1 MAILG
6 GRSAKEHTTGN
17 PGQVHS
23 LRAVRRT
30 PSRTLGAVSDSASLH
45 PPAESDS
52 GCPFCLRIKGQ
63 DVELASA
70 QAVAFADG
78 FPLSPGHTLVVPR
91 RHVAN
96 FFELNA
102 DEQSDLW
109 RLVADVQRA
118 LAERERPHGFNVGL
132 NVGAAAGQT
141 VAHAHVHVIPR
152 YTGDVADP
160 RGGVRWVLPAKA
172 AYWSS
177 R

>member
-1 MAILG
+1 M
-6 GRSAKEHTTGN
+6 
-17 PGQVHS
+17 
-23 LRAVRRT
+23 
-30 PSRTLGAVSDSASLH
+30 
-45 PPAESDS
+45 
-52 GCPFCLRIKGQ
+52 
-63 DVELASA
+63 ELAST

-91 RHVAN
+91 RHVAD
-96 FFELNA
+96 FFELSPL
-102 DEQSDLW
+102 EQGDLW
-109 RLVADVQRA
+109 RLVAEVQRT
-118 LAERERPHGFNVGL
+118 LAERDAPHGFNVGL